1 MPSTRSDRENKAVLL
16 TVSPDR
22 NDPCTLESILDDW
35 TVKSV
40 PTCSEAL
47 ALLRRG
53 DCALVLAEKE
63 LPDGRWHDLL
73 TAMRS
78 LDHTPPLI
86 VMSKLA
92 DESLWAEVLREG
104 GFDVLAKPLERAKFV
119 ESVLERC
126 GREAG
131 TKTFAQAS

>member
-104 GFDVLAKPLERAKFV
+104 GFDVLAKPLEKSEVRRICPGAVRSRAG
-119 ESVLERC
+119 S
-126 GREAG
+126 
-131 TKTFAQAS
+131 KTFAQAS